1 VLIAETEIPAQGAFQ
16 MIRSRG
22 TTQTLQGM
30 YRISGPSL
38 KPYRFDYRSIESS
51 EGTSHPEWN
60 RSRGG
65 DVGGPWFLSKHIY
78 EINPIIR
85 NDSYGQGPIWG
96 TVASGF
102 QTSPALLNLEADLK
116 AIGTKQIAAA
126 TPNNPAFSLAT
137 AIGELRADGLPA
149 IVGTDLLKERARQ
162 AKYHSRYY
170 RPNKGDKRDKAA
182 ASEFL
187 NVEFGWKPLVSDL
200 TKFAMSVRHHHK
212 LVDGY
217 LTHGDSKI
225 RRRLASPPTYETNQ
239 TGNTSVYLQPG
250 VTIGP
255 WVGTGSTFEST
266 ETRTWFS
273 GAFRYHIPMGNDL
286 GSRLARYNAEA
297 GKLLGVRLTPDVVWN
312 LMPWSWAA
320 DWFTD
325 MGSIMTNISNLGT
338 DGMVMQYGYSMRSQ
352 HREMTT
358 SFNWQG
364 KSGYFRETTI
374 TKRRLPASPYGFNT
388 TFDGLSNR
396 QKAICAA
403 LGITRVR

>member
-1 VLIAETEIPAQGAFQ
+1 
-16 MIRSRG
+16 MIKTRG
-22 TTQTLQGM
+22 STITLQGM

-51 EGTSHPEWN
+51 EGSSHPRWN
-60 RSRGG
+60 RASSG

-102 QTSPALLNLEADLK
+102 QTSPVLTNTEADLK
-116 AIGTKQIAAA
+116 AIGTKQIALA
-126 TPNNPAFSLAT
+126 TPSNPAFSLST
-137 AIGELRADGLPA
+137 AIGELRMDGLPTV
-149 IVGTDLLKERARQ
+149 VGTDILKERIRAYRTRNRLRPES
-162 AKYHSRYY
+162 AK
-170 RPNKGDKRDKAA
+170 GKAA
-182 ASEFL
+182 GSEFL

-200 TKFAMSVRHHHK
+200 RKFAMAVRDHHK
-212 LVDGY
+212 IIDGY
-217 LTHGDSKI
+217 VAGSDSKI
-225 RRRLASPPTYETNQ
+225 RRRLASPPTYSTNQ
-239 TGNTSVYLQPG
+239 TANTSVYLQPG

-273 GAFRYHIPMGNDL
+273 GAFRYHVPMGNDL
-286 GSRLARYNAEA
+286 GSRMARYNAEA
-297 GKLLGVRLTPDVVWN
+297 GKLLGLRLTPDTVWN

-325 MGSIMTNISNLGT
+325 VGDIMTNISNLGT
-338 DGMVMQYGYSMRSQ
+338 DSMVMQYGYSMRSQ
-352 HREMTT
+352 RREMTT
-358 SFNWQG
+358 SFNWSG

-374 TKRRLPASPYGFNT
+374 TKRRIPASPYGFNT

-403 LGITRVR
+403 LGITRAR